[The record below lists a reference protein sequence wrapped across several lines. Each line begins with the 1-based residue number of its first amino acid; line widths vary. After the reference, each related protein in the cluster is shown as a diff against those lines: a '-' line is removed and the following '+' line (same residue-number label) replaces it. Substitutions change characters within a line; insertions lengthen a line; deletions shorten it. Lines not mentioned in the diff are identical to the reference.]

1 MGLYPY
7 WRCRTP
13 LRVYHRLLGS
23 YLIYAQAARSKARNL
38 GVAADQRQTL
48 HRCLC
53 DQHPAERGFVEGWQ
67 AAHSDHV
74 LTIHSAHCQLDP
86 FFHVSHE
93 IFTRW
98 MSRPA
103 A

>member
-1 MGLYPY
+1 
-7 WRCRTP
+7 
-13 LRVYHRLLGS
+13 
-23 YLIYAQAARSKARNL
+23 
-38 GVAADQRQTL
+38 
-48 HRCLC
+48 
-53 DQHPAERGFVEGWQ
+53 VEGWQ